1 MMADFGI
8 GALQIDRS
16 GHEPLWAQLEHEL
29 RRRLDLGHFSE
40 RFPTDRELM
49 EVYGVSRHTAR
60 HAVQGLGNDG
70 IVRRSRGIGTTVDD
84 GRLEQSLGSL
94 YSLFRVV
101 EDAGHEQSSTVL
113 ALREDTDDVAAQQL
127 GLPAGSMMIHLDRL
141 RLAAGEVLALDR
153 VRLDADVAR
162 CLLDVDFTHTALY
175 DELEASGIGRP
186 TSGIETI
193 TPATVHGA
201 DADLLDVAH
210 GSPVFCVVRTGCVAG
225 RPIEHRTTLLRG
237 DRASFVADWRAG
249 RRSDVRAEFTL

>member
-1 MMADFGI
+1 MTDFAI
-8 GALQIDRS
+8 GATAIDRS
-16 GHEPLWAQLEHEL
+16 ADDPLWAQLEREL
-29 RRRLDLGHFSE
+29 RRRLELGHFAA

-60 HAVQGLGNDG
+60 HAVQGLGADG
-70 IVRRSRGIGTTVDD
+70 IVRRSRGIGTMVDD

-113 ALREDTDDVAAQQL
+113 ALHESPDVEAAMEL
-127 GLPAGSMMIHLDRL
+127 GLDADAPLIHLDRL

-153 VRLDADVAR
+153 VRLDAELAR
-162 CLLDVDFTHTALY
+162 CLLTVDFTHTALY

-186 TSGIETI
+186 SSGYERI
-193 TPATVHGA
+193 TPAIATGA
-201 DADLLDVAH
+201 DADLLDVPR
-210 GSPVFCVVRTGCVAG
+210 GSAVFRVARIGCVDG
-225 RPIEHRTTLLRG
+225 RPIEHRVTLLRG

-249 RRSDVRAEFTL
+249 RRHDVRAQFTV